1 MVNVNSYNKE
11 NLVKV
16 LFQARG
22 EAVSGMRLSDRLGI
36 SRVAIWKHV
45 TSLKKAGLDI
55 ISSPKG
61 YALPNPDDLLMPF
74 CFRSE
79 FQDRIF
85 HFLETDST
93 MEQARHLARSGAPH
107 LSVVIAEN
115 QTQGRGRLRR
125 KWTSPRG
132 GLWFT
137 VILKQDI
144 PAVWSHLVNFAA
156 SLSLSRTLTHLFGL
170 DIRVK
175 WPNDLLLEGRKLA
188 GLLSEMA
195 TQGELAEYINIGIG
209 LNVNQS
215 PGPDEPGAISIID
228 ALNREVPRRPILEAF
243 LEEFQHQIRILDA
256 DRILADW
263 KTRTATIGRPVR
275 IQTSERTYEGE
286 ALDVDNTGALLI
298 RDAAGN
304 IQTVVYGD
312 CFHV

>member
-1 MVNVNSYNKE
+1 MVNSNSYNKE
-11 NLVKV
+11 NLVKI
-16 LFQARG
+16 LFQAQG
-22 EAVSGMRLSDRLGI
+22 QVVSGIRLSDRLGI

-45 TSLKKAGLDI
+45 TSLKNAGMDI
-55 ISSPKG
+55 VSGPKG
-61 YALPNPDDLLMPF
+61 YALPDPDDLLLPF
-74 CFRSE
+74 CFQPE

-93 MEQARHLARSGAPH
+93 MEQARRLARNGAPH

-115 QTQGRGRLRR
+115 QTRGRGRLRR

-137 VILKQDI
+137 LILKQDI

-156 SLSLSRTLTHLFGL
+156 SLSLSRVMTHMLGL
-170 DIRVK
+170 NVRVK

-195 TQGELAEYINIGIG
+195 TQGELAEYVNIGIG

-215 PGPDEPGAISIID
+215 PGSDEPGAISIKD
-228 ALNREVPRRPILEAF
+228 VLGRDMPRRPILEAF
-243 LEEFQHQIRILDA
+243 LQDFQHQTRVLNPERI
-256 DRILADW
+256 IADW
-263 KTRTATIGRPVR
+263 KTRTDTIGRPVR
-275 IQTSERTYEGE
+275 IQTSERAYEGE

-298 RDAAGN
+298 RDAAGD
-304 IQTVVYGD
+304 IRTVVYGD
-312 CFHV
+312 CFHL